1 VPVKGKSGGDGMKKI
16 FAVSLV
22 LIIAGGAAF
31 AQQNTE
37 APDPSASLM
46 LNIGYSLF
54 APIGVSFEFFPFQS
68 IGIGGMLNGFF
79 FGAGGGALWSINP
92 GGFIR
97 FYLGEYDGTMFFNL
111 GLSYLT
117 AGYSGSGGSDWI
129 DGGILQFRGGF
140 GYNNIF
146 GRRNKNRILIEVGA
160 VYQKFVTGDDDVE
173 DDLFLTL
180 PYFGI
185 SIGQVF

>member
-1 VPVKGKSGGDGMKKI
+1 MKKI
-16 FAVSLV
+16 LVVSLV

-31 AQQNTE
+31 AQQSQE
-37 APDPSASLM
+37 VPDPTYSLC
-46 LNIGYSLF
+46 LNIGYSLL
-54 APIGVSFEFFPFQS
+54 APIGVSLEFFPS
-68 IGIGGMLNGFF
+68 NRIGIGAMLNGFF
-79 FGAGGGALWSINP
+79 FGAGGGVFWSINP

-97 FYLGEYDGTMFFNL
+97 FYLGEIDGTLYLN
-111 GLSYLT
+111 GGVSYLT
-117 AGYSGSGGSDWI
+117 AGYSGSSGSGWM
-129 DGGILQFRGGF
+129 DGGILQFRGGL

-146 GRRNKNRILIEVGA
+146 GRRNQNRILIEIGG
-160 VYQKFVTGDDDVE
+160 VYQQFITGNSDDE